1 MGIFGGWFSVKSNLK
16 VFAGIFDYEFSV
28 KLNLKL
34 FARILGCGFSVKS
47 KFKMFVGILDCGV
60 SVKSKFKLFVGIFD
74 CGFSV
79 KLNLKLFVGIFGGGV
94 SVKSKFKPFVRI
106 FDCGVSVKS
115 KLKLFAGIS
124 GEGFSVKSK
133 FSEMQAPC
141 DLSMDCYPAEKN
153 SPQKKK
159 LELFL
164 QAGSPLS
171 GFFSEKEGCGN
182 EAVKVIQSFKLQHV
196 RGAYQATDITIC
208 RCPQSLSLMHLF
220 SSKIHL
226 KSKILHKNDKFYI
239 FCKFTLFFDGHLMYH

>member
-47 KFKMFVGILDCGV
+47 KFKLFVGILDCGV

-94 SVKSKFKPFVRI
+94 
-106 FDCGVSVKS
+106 
-115 KLKLFAGIS
+115 
-124 GEGFSVKSK
+124 SVKSK